1 MSQSKSSGRRD
12 AVKVSTRMV
21 SHSMETIRKKGD
33 HRVIES
39 CQVLFDEFNRCHDTA
54 ISGDI
59 PRGGL
64 MDVFAKER
72 MFEIASQLDSISHNL
87 NNPAKGTK

>member
-1 MSQSKSSGRRD
+1 MVSQSMSI
-12 AVKVSTRMV
+12 
-21 SHSMETIRKKGD
+21 IRKAGD
-33 HRVIES
+33 HRVTES
-39 CQVLFDEFNRCHDTA
+39 CQILFDEFNRCHETA
-54 ISGDI
+54 LSSDI

-87 NNPAKGTK
+87 QNPAKGNKQ